1 MLKLRKY
8 VRSTTALKSI
18 GTVSEFV
25 GIGGSYKLT
34 SDENFTGKL
43 VKNRKGKERRTRITV
58 ALHNAKGQVE
68 YVNCADKLSE
78 RLRSAKK
85 QSVEEFQKLWNTV
98 GSLPILEL
106 PQFDEEGNPIMQ
118 INEETGKEEQMI
130 MYSISNAGGVDMSFS
145 EVTVTEEMIK
155 TPVQLAREVDW
166 SQLVAL

>member
-1 MLKLRKY
+1 MLQFKDVAPRE
-8 VRSTTALKSI
+8 SSLKSI

-25 GIGGSYKLT
+25 GIGGTFKLT
-34 SDENFTGKL
+34 TPENFTGKL
-43 VKNRKGKERRTRITV
+43 VIDRKGKERRTRITV
-58 ALHNAKGQVE
+58 ALYNAKGQVV

-85 QSVEEFQKLWNTV
+85 QSVEEFQKLWNTL

-145 EVTVTEEMIK
+145 EVTVTEEMVK

>member
-1 MLKLRKY
+1 MLQFKDVAPRE
-8 VRSTTALKSI
+8 SSLKSI

-25 GIGGSYKLT
+25 GIGGTFKLT
-34 SDENFTGKL
+34 TPENFTGKL
-43 VKNRKGKERRTRITV
+43 VKNREGVERRTRITV
-58 ALHNAKGQVE
+58 ALYNAKGQVV
-68 YVNCADKLSE
+68 YVNCSDKLSSQ
-78 RLRSAKK
+78 LREAKK

-106 PQFDEEGNPIMQ
+106 PQYDKDGSPIMK
-118 INEETGKEEQMI
+118 IDEETGEEVQI
-130 MYSISNAGGVDMSFS
+130 IVYSISNAGGVDMSFS

>member
-8 VRSTTALKSI
+8 VGSTTALKSI

-25 GIGGSYKLT
+25 GIGGTFKLT
-34 SDENFTGKL
+34 TPENFTGKI
-43 VKNRKGKERRTRITV
+43 VKDRNGVDRRTRITV
-58 ALHNAKGQVE
+58 ALHNAKGQVVN
-68 YVNCADKLSE
+68 VNCSDKLSSQ
-78 RLRSAKK
+78 LREAKK

-106 PQFDEEGNPIMQ
+106 PQYDKDGNPVMKID
-118 INEETGKEEQMI
+118 EETGEEVQI
-130 MYSISNAGGVDMSFS
+130 IVYSISNVGGVDMSFS
-145 EVTVTEEMIK
+145 EVAVTEEMIK